1 MCGGGICI
9 FPIVSP
15 SIGRRRWVTTAH
27 SSLPQYG
34 EWALRTADLDTILQ
48 VKTKPFST
56 YCPALPPCVR
66 SSPPESTCPPAR
78 VQCTTKHSTPIHPL
92 HTHTQVYYRLPPP
105 SAPLDGEYLAEQLD
119 AGPELLDLVSRL
131 AFNFP
136 HTPGFWVGKGFVAGE
151 AWAYNLFLEQ
161 GVLVRK

>member
-1 MCGGGICI
+1 VGGGGICI

-34 EWALRTADLDTILQ
+34 QWALRPEALDTILQ
-48 VKTKPFST
+48 VKTHHSAPI
-56 YCPALPPCVR
+56 ALPCLPAFDR
-66 SSPPESTCPPAR
+66 AHPNPPAHPPESNAR
-78 VQCTTKHSTPIHPL
+78 PSTPHQSIHC
-92 HTHTQVYYRLPPP
+92 THTQVYYRLPPP
-105 SAPLDGEYLAEQLD
+105 SAPLDDEYLAEQLD
-119 AGPELLDLVSRL
+119 AGPELLDLVWRL

-136 HTPGFWVGKGFVAGE
+136 NTPGSWVGKGFVAGE